1 MIKKLQL
8 TILFIILISLPLIV
22 KAGGFIDVNQGD
34 WFYDEVM
41 TTYDKNIINGFP
53 NGYFLPNEFVTGE
66 QFIKMLIIALDIK
79 IEADTNN
86 WAAPYLL
93 KAEELSLI
101 PNDIF
106 ISNNPI
112 IRGDMARI
120 LDVILDYLQEEVEII
135 NTSLYD
141 LSVLTPDK
149 YINSILTL
157 YNAGIITGFPD
168 HTFRYDQEMTR
179 AQACAVINRLITP
192 NQRQKLVAT
201 SGDHVSAYPFNILDL
216 SPFYEVEFDLGRLY
230 DVSPLEIIDGLA
242 GHGGYLVIDEQPMA
256 NCNTLMI
263 HYYGSEVLTSHR
275 EYSLFSLYC
284 YDGLTGYPE
293 AQWGYDTMSY
303 KLVIKSLCKPSYD
316 VYVSNTR
323 DYFYDYK
330 IKAMLSIVFGKE
342 VGLVLSEQILS
353 YYYNRDRQDIEY
365 FDTKGISMF
374 SFKTGNNTIGNY
386 TFTIKE
392 QP

>member
-8 TILFIILISLPLIV
+8 TLLFVILLSLPLTA
-22 KAGGFIDVNQGD
+22 KAGGFYDVNQGD
-34 WFYDEVM
+34 WYYEEVM
-41 TTYDKNIINGFP
+41 ATYEKNIINGFP
-53 NGYFLPNEFVTGE
+53 NGYFLPNDYITGE
-66 QFIKMLIIALDIK
+66 QFTKMLILALDFK
-79 IEADTNN
+79 VEPNLEN
-86 WAAPYLL
+86 WATPYLL
-93 KAEELSLI
+93 KANELKLI
-101 PNDIF
+101 PNDIL

-120 LDVILDYLQEEVEII
+120 LNITLDYLQEEIEIT

-149 YINSILTL
+149 YISSILTL
-157 YNAGIITGFPD
+157 YNAGIITGFPN
-168 HTFRYDQEMTR
+168 HTFGYDKEMTR

-201 SGDHVSAYPFNILDL
+201 SSDHVSAYPFNKIDL
-216 SPFYEVEFDLGRLY
+216 FPFYEVKFDLGRLY
-230 DVSPLEIIDGLA
+230 DVDPYKIINGLA
-242 GHGGYLVIDEQPMA
+242 GPGGYIVVKEQPMA
-256 NCNTLMI
+256 NTFALMI
-263 HYYGSEVLTSHR
+263 HYYGDKAFANNQ

-293 AQWGYDTMSY
+293 TQWGYDTMSY

-316 VYVSNTR
+316 VYVTNTR

-330 IKAMLSIVFGKE
+330 VKAMLSIIFGKE
-342 VGLVLSEQILS
+342 IGLILSEQILT
-353 YYYNRDRQDIEY
+353 YYYDENRVDIEL
-365 FDTKGISMF
+365 FDTMGISMY
-374 SFKTGNNTIGNY
+374 SFKTGNGTIGNY
-386 TFTIKE
+386 TFTIKA